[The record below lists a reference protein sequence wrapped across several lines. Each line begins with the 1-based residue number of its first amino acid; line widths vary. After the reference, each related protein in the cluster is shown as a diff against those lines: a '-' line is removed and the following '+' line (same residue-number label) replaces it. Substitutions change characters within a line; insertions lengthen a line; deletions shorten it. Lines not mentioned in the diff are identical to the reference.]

1 MKKKITFIILIGII
15 LLAAFMRLYRI
26 SDYMTFL
33 GDEGR
38 DVMVAKGI
46 VMGHFTLLGPR
57 ASAGDFFL
65 GPIYYY
71 FMAPWLWL
79 FRYDPVG
86 PAVMVALFGIATV
99 WLIYFVGKRWFNTA
113 TGLFAAALY
122 AVSPVV
128 ITYSH
133 SSWNPNILP
142 FFALLSIYLTY
153 KAVGSA
159 QAWKYFLFIGFLL
172 GIALQLHYIALFL
185 IIIIVLYSFFGQW
198 FMYGKIPVVPIA
210 RSYVQMFA
218 GFLVSISPFLAF
230 EVRHG
235 FPNIQT
241 IASFVVGD
249 TAHTDYAGGGNFLFT
264 VSDVVFRLFAKLVFY
279 FPAPDRYPF
288 SPLIVLQLFGLVI
301 VLLSLASIVC
311 LYFTKNK
318 FVVILVY
325 LWLVVGVLLFGF
337 YKKQIYDYYFAF
349 FFPLP
354 FLLIGHLLSQ
364 VLMWG
369 ETKKQK
375 VGAILFS
382 GCLFSAIF
390 SYNLTGMPFT
400 HEPNK
405 QKDQARIISE
415 AVISH
420 TNDKSFNFAL
430 IAQGN
435 SDYSYRYYLETLH
448 HAPITIQ
455 NDAIDPQRKTVTD
468 QLFVVCEDPY
478 CKPLGNPLFEI
489 AGFGPAKIV
498 GSWDVLVVKIYK
510 LEHTSH

>member
-1 MKKKITFIILIGII
+1 
-15 LLAAFMRLYRI
+15 MRLYRI

-46 VMGHFTLLGPR
+46 LMGHFTLLGPR

-71 FMAPWLWL
+71 LMAPWLWL
-79 FRYDPVG
+79 FQYDPVG
-86 PAVMVALFGIATV
+86 PAVMVALFGVATV
-99 WLIYFVGKRWFNTA
+99 WLIYFVGKQWFNTA

-142 FFALLSIYLTY
+142 FFALLSIYMTY

-185 IIIIVLYSFFGQW
+185 IVVIVLYSFFGQW
-198 FMYGKIPVVPIA
+198 LMYGKIPVLPIA
-210 RSYVQMFA
+210 KSYMQLFA

-241 IASFVVGD
+241 IFSFIFGVNVNKG
-249 TAHTDYAGGGNFLFT
+249 YESGGNFFT
-264 VSDVVFRLFAKLVFY
+264 TVADIFFRLFGRLVFH
-279 FPAPDRYPF
+279 FPSPDRYPWF
-288 SPLIVLQLFGLVI
+288 SLLQLQLFGLAVI
-301 VLLSLASIVC
+301 LLALASIIHI
-311 LYFTKNK
+311 YYTKNK
-318 FVVILVY
+318 FVILLVY
-325 LWLVVGVLLFGF
+325 LWLFVGIFLFGL
-337 YKKQIYDYYFAF
+337 YKKSIYDYYFAF

-354 FLLIGHLLSQ
+354 FLIFGNLLSSLLTWGKTKIQ
-364 VLMWG
+364 KITAVLI
-369 ETKKQK
+369 
-375 VGAILFS
+375 A
-382 GCLFSAIF
+382 GCLFSSIF
-390 SYNLTGMPFT
+390 AYDMTGMPFIN
-400 HEPNK
+400 EPNK
-405 QKDQARIISE
+405 QKDQASIISK

-420 TNDKSFNFAL
+420 TNNKPYNFAL
-430 IAQGN
+430 LAEGN
-435 SDYSYRYYLETLH
+435 SDYSYRYYLEQFNH
-448 HAPITIQ
+448 KPITIE
-455 NDAIDPQRKTVTD
+455 NDMNDPERKTVTD
-468 QLFVVCEDPY
+468 QLLVVCEDQN

-498 GSWDVLVVKIYK
+498 GSWNVILVKVYK
-510 LEHTSH
+510 LEHASQ